1 MIKKFLFVTTL
12 VASLAYANVSAPSII
27 GKWKADKL
35 PGTEKGTTISALYNF
50 TKSKC
55 YCLYKYKSAELS
67 YNFNAVYDYTIDDT
81 AIVMT
86 FRSVKIDP
94 KSLPKEYLPTISEMT
109 KAMQKEMKSEPGGD
123 VEPYELKGN
132 TLTLKEPT
140 GDIVL
145 RKVK

>member
-1 MIKKFLFVTTL
+1 MKKFLFMTTMI
-12 VASLAYANVSAPSII
+12 ASLAYANVSAPSIV
-27 GKWKADKL
+27 GRWKADKL
-35 PGTEKGTTISALYNF
+35 PGTEKGTIISGLYNF
-50 TKSKC
+50 TKYKC

-94 KSLPKEYLPTISEMT
+94 KSLPKEYLPAIGEMT
-109 KAMQKEMKSEPGGD
+109 RVMEKEMKSEPGGD
-123 VEPYELKGN
+123 TEPYELKGN

-140 GDIVL
+140 GNVVMKRI
-145 RKVK
+145 K